1 MRSSLGQGVEHRDP
15 WLRRGSQR
23 YPGSH
28 LPSSAARRCAGAAVV
43 GTGTVDGLVHEHDR
57 PATPSRA
64 VPYHLRMNGTP
75 TDDAAPRL
83 DEISFLA
90 DVAHLA
96 ASARTWE
103 ELMGTVIDRARA
115 ASRADVCSLYITDRD
130 GSGLTLAATNGLD
143 QDAVGVARLEMGQGI
158 TGLAAQAQVTIVS
171 PDVHEDDRFAW
182 IRGVDQDRFHSI
194 CSVPL
199 VWEEQVVGV
208 LNVQTVEQRDFSPTD
223 IGFLEALAGLLAGLV
238 EKSRLHAEA
247 EAQLEQLRAIDEAR
261 ANLVAVVTHALRT
274 PLAVVRAYVELLGGA
289 ARGAG
294 VDEAATWEGEA
305 LTQVDRL
312 DETVDSILES
322 LRVMP
327 NAPTELLPI
336 DLTAE
341 VTAVVNELRPMLR
354 GRELTLSFR
363 DEPLVALASPG
374 MLGRLLGYL
383 LENASK
389 YAPSGGAIDIYGW
402 RREDFAYVAV
412 TDDGPGIPEA
422 WRERIFQPFVRL
434 DDSPRGAGIGLFAAR
449 RLARSMDGELT
460 VEPREPYGSQFVLRL
475 QVRRL
480 GPLAARLRRR
490 PRTAEGPRVGSL
502 AGLRTGSV
510 SARWSGRDAPRREKR
525 LAERHPARRPRPV
538 LPRSQARWP
547 AGQPRPYW
555 CRRRCR
561 PTGRRRSRRGRPRP
575 GRPPPRPRGHAGR
588 WRSR

>member
-1 MRSSLGQGVEHRDP
+1 M
-15 WLRRGSQR
+15 
-23 YPGSH
+23 
-28 LPSSAARRCAGAAVV
+28 
-43 GTGTVDGLVHEHDR
+43 TGT
-57 PATPSRA
+57 P
-64 VPYHLRMNGTP
+64 
-75 TDDAAPRL
+75 DDAAAPRL

-103 ELMGTVIDRARA
+103 DLMGTVIDRARA
-115 ASRADVCSLYITDRD
+115 ASHADVCSLYITDRD

-143 QDAVGVARLEMGQGI
+143 QDAVGVARMEMGQGI
-158 TGLAAQAQVTIVS
+158 TGLAAQVQVTIVS
-171 PDVHEDDRFAW
+171 PDVHEDERFAW
-182 IRGVDQDRFHSI
+182 IRGVDQDRLTSF

-208 LNVQTVEQRDFSPTD
+208 LNVQTAGHRDFRPAD

-289 ARGAG
+289 ARGTGSA
-294 VDEAATWEGEA
+294 EAAGWEGEA

-312 DETVDSILES
+312 DETVDTILES

-327 NAPTELLPI
+327 DAPVELVPI

-341 VTAVVNELRPMLR
+341 VTSVLDELRPMLR
-354 GRELTLSFR
+354 GRELRLSFR
-363 DEPLVALASPG
+363 DEPLVALASTE

-389 YAPSGGAIDIYGW
+389 YVPAGGSIHVYGW
-402 RREDFAYVAV
+402 RVGDGAYVAV

-422 WRERIFQPFVRL
+422 WRDRIFEPFVRL

-475 QVRRL
+475 KF
-480 GPLAARLRRR
+480 
-490 PRTAEGPRVGSL
+490 VGS
-502 AGLRTGSV
+502 
-510 SARWSGRDAPRREKR
+510 AR
-525 LAERHPARRPRPV
+525 
-538 LPRSQARWP
+538 
-547 AGQPRPYW
+547 
-555 CRRRCR
+555 
-561 PTGRRRSRRGRPRP
+561 
-575 GRPPPRPRGHAGR
+575 
-588 WRSR
+588 